1 MQRTSKAVLV
11 ARALALGGI
20 LGVGTTTASAQAG
33 GGGAP
38 AARGTYPGSPSNPD
52 DHPYSAPAP
61 KPRVSTW
68 KRFKNFLG
76 NIIGEDTRHSATHK
90 DPFTGRDEL
99 PGSKPWMQPSH

>member
-11 ARALALGGI
+11 ACALALGGM

-33 GGGAP
+33 GGGVP
-38 AARGTYPGSPSNPD
+38 AARGPNPSSPSNPG
-52 DHPYSAPAP
+52 DHPFPAPAP

-68 KRFKNFLG
+68 KRFKKFLG
-76 NIIGEDTRHSATHK
+76 NIVGEDAGHSATHK

-99 PGSKPWMQPSH
+99 PGSKPWIQPSR